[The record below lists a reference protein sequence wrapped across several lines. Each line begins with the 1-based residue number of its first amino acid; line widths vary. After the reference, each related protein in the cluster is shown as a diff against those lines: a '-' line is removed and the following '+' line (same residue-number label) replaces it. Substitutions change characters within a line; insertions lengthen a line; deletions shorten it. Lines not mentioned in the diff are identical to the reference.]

1 LCCTQR
7 SRCGRSLHVRPGV
20 LRSAALSLSARTIFI
35 GIVRRV
41 MRILFTLLITAGVV
55 TIHVMDNPQR
65 FRALW
70 ERFSTRSEALLS
82 DKEIRIEGLN
92 NLSRTEIERL
102 LPLDKSVAWWHANAT
117 ELQSTME
124 QNPWINEASVSA
136 CPDTI
141 ASRWGCFVLSIK
153 ERIPTF
159 SATVDNSQWV
169 IDREG
174 SFMVPLGD
182 LRTRGISADLIA
194 VKGLASRSISP
205 DLVRGQLAAASRL
218 LSILEREVGRAIASL
233 EFQGQ
238 GDFSV
243 LFKGLSFP
251 IVFAAG
257 KDAKISLS
265 EQGVRCAELLKR
277 LSNRLTEI
285 TKIDLAFERVGV
297 VSFAPTPLPTPAD

>member
-1 LCCTQR
+1 MPACV
-7 SRCGRSLHVRPGV
+7 G
-20 LRSAALSLSARTIFI
+20 ALSLSARTIFI
-35 GIVRRV
+35 GIVLLFMRV
-41 MRILFTLLITAGVV
+41 LFTLLITAGVV
-55 TIHVMDNPQR
+55 TIHVLDDPQR
-65 FRALW
+65 FQRLW
-70 ERFSTRSEALLS
+70 EKFSNRSEALLS
-82 DKEIRIEGLN
+82 DKEFRIEGLN
-92 NLSRTEIERL
+92 ILSRTEIERL
-102 LPLDKSVAWWHANAT
+102 LPTDKSVAWWHANAT
-117 ELQSTME
+117 EVQATLE
-124 QNPWINEASVSA
+124 QNPWVSEASVSA

-153 ERIPTF
+153 ERMPTF

-169 IDREG
+169 IDRDG

-182 LRTRGISADLIA
+182 LRARGITADLIS

-205 DLVRGQLAAASRL
+205 DLVRGQLSAASRL
-218 LSILEREVGRAIASL
+218 RSILEREVGRAISSL

-243 LFKGLSFP
+243 MFKGLSFP

-277 LSNRLTEI
+277 LSGRLAEI

-297 VSFAPTPLPTPAD
+297 VSFAPTPSPTAAH